1 MSLVLP
7 AGSRLQGVTN
17 DGNSV
22 TWQLPGHTVQKP
34 KLAIFKRT
42 VPTYNQNAQ
51 KWSDPAYQYK
61 VVFGVVD
68 ADGNPV
74 RPNIQI
80 GTEGIKYP
88 MGGVDRAAT
97 FAEALASFKALT
109 AGVTADEILSQQFP
123 AFPDT
128 TG

>member
-42 VPTYNQNAQ
+42 VPTYNQTTQ

-68 ADGNPV
+68 AEGNPV

-97 FAEALASFKALT
+97 FAEALASFQAFT
-109 AGVTADEILSQQFP
+109 AGITAEDILSQQFP
-123 AFPDT
+123 AHPASA
-128 TG
+128 G